1 MPKTYGVFV
10 GQQPGIYGSWDE
22 AKANVSGFSNAH
34 HQLYK
39 SREEAEAAWLAF
51 MKKQRHSPGKEFE
64 AHCTS
69 PYEPSVRCTGKGKSP
84 VSSSSSRSSSHGVTI
99 EQAIEERDEA
109 VHKFEE
115 LKSKMKLLLL
125 D

>member
-1 MPKTYGVFV
+1 MVHGMKRRRT
-10 GQQPGIYGSWDE
+10 SL
-22 AKANVSGFSNAH
+22 GFRTLTIN
-34 HQLYK
+34 
-39 SREEAEAAWLAF
+39 RTRVEEAEAAWLAF